1 MTYINMG
8 IRKKVKDNLVYLKFG
23 AGDGPGPITFKK
35 NQIKAKVE
43 NNA

>member
-8 IRKKVKDNLVYLKFG
+8 IRKKVKDNLFYLKFG
-23 AGDGPGPITFKK
+23 AGHGPITFKK
-35 NQIKAKVE
+35 KKHIKAKVE